1 MSSTYLSF
9 SRDAEAASQDNS
21 MVVRVRKVAKMCLHD
36 LMRVS
41 VVFFMK
47 GDPFPGSV
55 LRSTTVMHHQ

>member
-1 MSSTYLSF
+1 
-9 SRDAEAASQDNS
+9 